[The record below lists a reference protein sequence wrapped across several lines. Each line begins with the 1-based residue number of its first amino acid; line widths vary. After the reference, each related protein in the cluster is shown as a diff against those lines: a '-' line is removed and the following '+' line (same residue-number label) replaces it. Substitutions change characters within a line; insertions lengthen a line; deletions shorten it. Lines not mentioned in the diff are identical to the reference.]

1 MGPEVLLALQAMRGA
16 WAGIQYCCE
25 ALRDGNVE
33 IQRIKKTVEGGVK
46 DAQAIYKE
54 VTGIWSWLQGLFGK
68 KPPAP
73 TLATP
78 AATPQAAEAKPA
90 ATKKSKRDEY
100 VEYVPNED
108 DIVRKF
114 IDDLGVWFDNY
125 NVLKAYAEKRYTEV
139 FGKDVINQRDVLEL
153 TQLQAELD
161 SAYPKLMDLMSTKA
175 PWQLGPIW
183 SKFQEM
189 QDKVKAGQAARQ
201 IREKREKARREA
213 AAFKARNDRIDR
225 NVVIFFTG
233 LGIAWFWMLIAIV
246 ANVKA

>member
-1 MGPEVLLALQAMRGA
+1 MRGA

-73 TLATP
+73 AVAAPTP
-78 AATPQAAEAKPA
+78 AAQPTEEQRPAK
-90 ATKKSKRDEY
+90 KKSKRDEY
-100 VEYVPNED
+100 VDYIPNED

-114 IDDLGVWFDNY
+114 IDDLGTWFDNY
-125 NVLKAYAEKRYTEV
+125 NVLKQFADKRYAEV

-161 SAYPKLMDLMSTKA
+161 SAYPKLMTLMSTKA

-183 SKFQEM
+183 TKFQEM
-189 QDKVKAGQAARQ
+189 QDKVAAGQAARQ
-201 IREKREKARREA
+201 AREKREKAWREA
-213 AAFKARNDRIDR
+213 RAAKARSDRIDR
-225 NVVIFFTG
+225 NVMAFFTC
-233 LGIAWFWMLIAIV
+233 LAIAWFWILIGMV
-246 ANVKA
+246 ANV